1 MAERI
6 WIRQEGRLEGVQEE
20 TFRYE
25 DDLQKL
31 IAEHPE
37 LIDGEQVR
45 PDDARRWI
53 LVAREKGIA
62 ETPDAGAR
70 WSLDHLIIDQD
81 ARLTLVEAKLRDNP
95 EIHRKI
101 VGQMLEYAAHAA
113 ETWTGSDLR
122 RTFEESA
129 ASQGR
134 NPDDLLAELLQDKE
148 EQDPDAFWERVATN
162 LAAKRLRLLFIA
174 DRIPD
179 RLARVV
185 EFLNG
190 QMRDVE
196 VLAVEIK
203 RFHGD
208 SGEIFV
214 PRVIGRTA
222 KTRSPAGPKLT
233 RDSFLDA
240 LLSDEHREVANRL
253 LVVAQR
259 NGAILGWQ
267 KHSVTIGV
275 VSTDQHLSPILRIR
289 QGRGGR
295 HDRLMDR
302 AVGGGVASAPI
313 YPTNSILRLRPS
325 TFSAEEIGMG
335 ASTDQVQF
343 ISLDAVN
350 QKPVGFDVRLPVPL
364 PDAPKRMVAVAR
376 GQRFLLDQ
384 RLQQYPQLAQVLAT
398 CPGFPHVTLEL
409 CGTDGGQHVRCR
421 GRGTAPRRLRTA
433 DPCRRPVPSSP

>member
-6 WIRQEGRLEGVQEE
+6 WIRQEEGRLEGVQEE

-45 PDDARRWI
+45 PGDARRWI
-53 LVAREKGIA
+53 LIAREKGIA
-62 ETPDAGAR
+62 ETSDAGAR

-81 ARLTLVEAKLRDNP
+81 ARPTLVEAKLRNNP

-101 VGQMLEYAAHAA
+101 VGQVLEYAAHAA
-113 ETWTGSDLR
+113 ETWTADELR

-129 ASQGR
+129 RSQGS
-134 NPDDLLAELLQDKE
+134 NPGDLLAELLQDKE
-148 EQDPDAFWERVATN
+148 EPDPDAFWERVSTN

-196 VLAVEIK
+196 VLAVEVK

-208 SGEIFV
+208 SGEVFV

-222 KTRSPAGPKLT
+222 KIRSPAGAKLT
-233 RDSFLDA
+233 RSSFLDA
-240 LLSDEHREVANRL
+240 LRSGEHRAAAERL
-253 LVVAQR
+253 LVVAER
-259 NGAILGWQ
+259 NGATLGWH

-275 VSTDQHLSPILRIR
+275 KRSGQQLY
-289 QGRGGR
+289 
-295 HDRLMDR
+295 
-302 AVGGGVASAPI
+302 VAWLA
-313 YPTNSILRLRPS
+313 TPS
-325 TFSAEEIGMG
+325 GIGKRSRWTLGITCG
-335 ASTDQVQF
+335 ALIPENDDQVDEKLREVLGQWADR
-343 ISLDAVN
+343 SDVGYAKEAKSRNYKVWTVNYDDA
-350 QKPVGFDVRLPVPL
+350 
-364 PDAPKRMVAVAR
+364 AR
-376 GQRFLLDQ
+376 NIEDLAQ
-384 RLQQYPQLAQVLAT
+384 RLEKLL
-398 CPGFPHVTLEL
+398 LN
-409 CGTDGGQHVRCR
+409 
-421 GRGTAPRRLRTA
+421 LREH
-433 DPCRRPVPSSP
+433 